1 VPVPV
6 RVPWYQHGAR
16 EIERVP
22 KWWVPQTQWRAAEQ
36 APAPSG
42 QDAEAAAAEE
52 EGEAGEGGA
61 HGGGVLEDEDAET
74 VEPEVDGDDES
85 AGEEEE
91 EGGAVLPA
99 GTAMIDV
106 GTDDDGEGGRQ
117 LEAAETTADAY

>member
-1 VPVPV
+1 MPVPV
-6 RVPWYQHGAR
+6 RVRVPWHQHGAR

-52 EGEAGEGGA
+52 EGEGGEGGA
-61 HGGGVLEDEDAET
+61 QGGGVLEDEDAET
-74 VEPEVDGDDES
+74 VEPEVDGNDDSES
-85 AGEEEE
+85 AGGGGG
-91 EGGAVLPA
+91 GGAVQPA

-106 GTDDDGEGGRQ
+106 GTADDGEGGGS
-117 LEAAETTADAY
+117 